1 MSERKG
7 FFGFFKGLGKSVQVE
22 TESVVTK
29 PTQQVDETA
38 VPSIVINPAI
48 EPYCMGK
55 LQEIMELCGYDV
67 QVKLYRQSGD
77 KIFIDLVATEDLGRL
92 IGRDGFHLEAVQTLM
107 RAFVF
112 KQFNQ
117 TLKVILDAGGYRR
130 RRRNSLRS
138 KVMEAA
144 KKVSESGD
152 SITLDPMNSAERR
165 MVHVLL
171 EGNKDIASLSKGD
184 GAKRHVILAKKS

>member
-1 MSERKG
+1 MSERRG
-7 FFGFFKGLGKSVQVE
+7 FFGFLKGLCKSAQVE
-22 TESVVTK
+22 SKSLDTK
-29 PTQQVDETA
+29 PVREAEESA
-38 VPSIVINPAI
+38 VLTIDIDPAI
-48 EPYCMGK
+48 EPYCMEK

-77 KIFIDLVATEDLGRL
+77 KIFIDLAATEDLGRL
-92 IGRDGFHLEAVQTLM
+92 IGRDGFHLEAIQTLM

-117 TLKVILDAGGYRR
+117 SFKIILDAGGYRR

-144 KKVSESGD
+144 KKVVDSGE

-165 MVHVLL
+165 MVHVLF
-171 EGNKDIASLSKGD
+171 EGNKEIDSLSSGD